1 MRFIAVLIAI
11 LLALAL
17 AACGGDDD
25 SGGGE
30 DSSDAAAEAAAADG
44 DDGEEDAGREPTK
57 PEVEVP
63 DGDPPT
69 ELEVTDLVEGEGP
82 QAEAGDVVSVEY
94 VGVSYSNGEEFDA
107 SWDRGEPFAFQL
119 GAGQVIPGWDE
130 GVAGMRVGGRRQLV
144 IPPDQAYG
152 SAGAPPAI
160 GPDETL
166 VFVVDLVEIG

>member
-25 SGGGE
+25 SGGGD
-30 DSSDAAAEAAAADG
+30 DSPDAAAEASAPEG
-44 DDGEEDAGREPTK
+44 DDGEGHAEGEPTK

-82 QAEAGDVVSVEY
+82 EAESGDVVSVEY
-94 VGVSYSNGEEFDA
+94 VGVSYSSGEEFDA